1 MSVQTNLNS
10 ISFIMEVVKRERII
24 YGQVDPRPP
33 FTTSFSSIFFGVS
46 KKQVCF
52 DQKNLS
58 GSKFSHLLTV
68 RAVETLF

>member
-24 YGQVDPRPP
+24 YGQVDPLYDQL
-33 FTTSFSSIFFGVS
+33 FVNFFGVS
-46 KKQVCF
+46 KKQVFF

>member
-46 KKQVCF
+46 KKQVFF
-52 DQKNLS
+52 DQKS